1 MDEKVRDG
9 TSSIF
14 RKEIMD
20 KQILKNIMKKKHI
33 SMYKLSKL
41 SNTKYNVDQDIS
53 FNEDV
58 YKDTEIKGLKN
69 IHVNGTINFDFEDN
83 LIINL
88 KLTGIMMLIDSY
100 TLDLVDYKFSCDI
113 DESIDNKELNLLKV
127 VKNNENILDVSEWK
141 NFLYNILDISSI
153 LWQNIVLEVPISY
166 TLEKDHSN
174 IKGEG
179 WELVDE
185 KKEKIDP
192 RLAKLAE
199 LLEEGKE

>member
-1 MDEKVRDG
+1 MDIE
-9 TSSIF
+9 
-14 RKEIMD
+14 
-20 KQILKNIMKKKHI
+20 
-33 SMYKLSKL
+33 LSKL

-53 FNEDV
+53 FNEAV

-127 VKNNENILDVSEWK
+127 VKNNEIYLILVAFYGK
-141 NFLYNILDISSI
+141 ILYWRS
-153 LWQNIVLEVPISY
+153 Q
-166 TLEKDHSN
+166 
-174 IKGEG
+174 
-179 WELVDE
+179 
-185 KKEKIDP
+185 
-192 RLAKLAE
+192 
-199 LLEEGKE
+199 

>member
-1 MDEKVRDG
+1 MDIE
-9 TSSIF
+9 
-14 RKEIMD
+14 
-20 KQILKNIMKKKHI
+20 
-33 SMYKLSKL
+33 LSKL

-53 FNEDV
+53 FNEDI

-69 IHVNGTINFDFEDN
+69 IHVSGTINFDFEDN

-127 VKNNENILDVSEWK
+127 VKNNENILD
-141 NFLYNILDISSI
+141 ISSI